1 VFDRATKGILEELDR
16 GWTERDRVGPG
27 FIEDRR
33 WQSTGPG
40 REAGEDRGAGQRV
53 VEGAMRGRGQDP
65 VVRRKPLERIGR
77 GRGHEHRRK
86 LRGVQAL
93 RPGREAVPLE
103 EGEIEADVVPD
114 EGRLA
119 REGREPTDRVRDGR
133 RADEVLVLDAGEPRD
148 RRADV
153 AARIDERA
161 EPLARL
167 DAVRR
172 QSNAYRADLDD
183 PIRLRIEPR
192 RLQVDR
198 DELLQVVADLGRTG

>member
-1 VFDRATKGILEELDR
+1 
-16 GWTERDRVGPG
+16 
-27 FIEDRR
+27 
-33 WQSTGPG
+33 
-40 REAGEDRGAGQRV
+40 
-53 VEGAMRGRGQDP
+53 MRGRGQDP
-65 VVRRKPLERIGR
+65 VVRRKPLERIRR